1 MILEN
6 ARKVNEFDYNKMMAD
21 FESESRH
28 NKILNGIKQKWRAV
42 SCSYK
47 EKVENIKKLNEKMFK
62 ERSRNLLKKL
72 KKKEKSLQMSIQS
85 KQEAK
90 SIEKKKMIEQ
100 MALKENEAK
109 LNIQNFL
116 EQQEKERLQV
126 EQDTELK
133 SIFIFIQIIFSATNR
148 STAQKI
154 QSGVT
159 GEILK

>member
-6 ARKVNEFDYNKMMAD
+6 ARKVNEFDYNKMMSD

-47 EKVENIKKLNEKMFK
+47 EKVENIKKLNEKLFK

-90 SIEKKKMIEQ
+90 NAEKQKMIEQ

-126 EQDTELK
+126 EQETELK
-133 SIFIFIQIIFSATNR
+133 SIFYI
-148 STAQKI
+148 
-154 QSGVT
+154 
-159 GEILK
+159 

>member
-6 ARKVNEFDYNKMMAD
+6 ARKVNEFDYNKMMSD

-47 EKVENIKKLNEKMFK
+47 EKVENIKKLNEKMFQ

-90 SIEKKKMIEQ
+90 NVEKQKMIEQ

-116 EQQEKERLQV
+116 EQQEKERLQI

-133 SIFIFIQIIFSATNR
+133 SIFYI
-148 STAQKI
+148 
-154 QSGVT
+154 
-159 GEILK
+159 

>member
-6 ARKVNEFDYNKMMAD
+6 ARKVNEFDYNKMMSD
-21 FESESRH
+21 VESESRH

-47 EKVENIKKLNEKMFK
+47 EKVENIKKLNEKLFK

-72 KKKEKSLQMSIQS
+72 KRKEKSLQMSIQS

-90 SIEKKKMIEQ
+90 NVEKQKIIEQ

-133 SIFIFIQIIFSATNR
+133 SIFYI
-148 STAQKI
+148 
-154 QSGVT
+154 
-159 GEILK
+159 

>member
-6 ARKVNEFDYNKMMAD
+6 ARKVNEFDYNKMMSD

-42 SCSYK
+42 SCYYK
-47 EKVENIKKLNEKMFK
+47 EKVENIKKLNEKLFK

-90 SIEKKKMIEQ
+90 NVEKQKMIEQ

-133 SIFIFIQIIFSATNR
+133 SIFYI
-148 STAQKI
+148 
-154 QSGVT
+154 
-159 GEILK
+159 

>member
-6 ARKVNEFDYNKMMAD
+6 ARKVNEFDYNKMMSD

-47 EKVENIKKLNEKMFK
+47 EKVENIKKLNEKLFQ

-90 SIEKKKMIEQ
+90 NVEKQKMIEQ

-133 SIFIFIQIIFSATNR
+133 SIFYI
-148 STAQKI
+148 
-154 QSGVT
+154 
-159 GEILK
+159 

>member
-6 ARKVNEFDYNKMMAD
+6 ARKVNEFDYNKMMSD

-47 EKVENIKKLNEKMFK
+47 EKVENIKKLNEKMFQ

-90 SIEKKKMIEQ
+90 NFEKQKMIEQ

-133 SIFIFIQIIFSATNR
+133 SIFYI
-148 STAQKI
+148 
-154 QSGVT
+154 
-159 GEILK
+159 

>member
-6 ARKVNEFDYNKMMAD
+6 ARKVNEFDYNKMMSD

-28 NKILNGIKQKWRAV
+28 NKIINGIKQKWRAV

-47 EKVENIKKLNEKMFK
+47 EKVENIKKLNEKMVK

-90 SIEKKKMIEQ
+90 NVEKQKMIEQ

-133 SIFIFIQIIFSATNR
+133 SIFYI
-148 STAQKI
+148 
-154 QSGVT
+154 
-159 GEILK
+159 

>member
-6 ARKVNEFDYNKMMAD
+6 ARKVNEFDYNKMMSD

-85 KQEAK
+85 KQESK
-90 SIEKKKMIEQ
+90 NVEKQKMIEQ

-133 SIFIFIQIIFSATNR
+133 SIFYI
-148 STAQKI
+148 
-154 QSGVT
+154 
-159 GEILK
+159 

>member
-6 ARKVNEFDYNKMMAD
+6 ARKVNEFDYNKMMSD

-85 KQEAK
+85 KQESK
-90 SIEKKKMIEQ
+90 NVEKQKMIEQ

-133 SIFIFIQIIFSATNR
+133 SIFSI
-148 STAQKI
+148 
-154 QSGVT
+154 
-159 GEILK
+159 

>member
-6 ARKVNEFDYNKMMAD
+6 ARKVNEFDYNKMMSD

-62 ERSRNLLKKL
+62 ERRRNLLKKL

-90 SIEKKKMIEQ
+90 NVEKQKMIEQ

-133 SIFIFIQIIFSATNR
+133 SIFYI
-148 STAQKI
+148 
-154 QSGVT
+154 
-159 GEILK
+159 

>member
-6 ARKVNEFDYNKMMAD
+6 ARKVNEFDYNKMMSD

-47 EKVENIKKLNEKMFK
+47 EKVENIKKLNEKMFQ

-90 SIEKKKMIEQ
+90 NVEKQKMIEQ

-116 EQQEKERLQV
+116 ELQEKERLQV

-133 SIFIFIQIIFSATNR
+133 SIFSI
-148 STAQKI
+148 
-154 QSGVT
+154 
-159 GEILK
+159 

>member
-1 MILEN
+1 
-6 ARKVNEFDYNKMMAD
+6 MASC
-21 FESESRH
+21 ELLLQGEGREH
-28 NKILNGIKQKWRAV
+28 KKAEWEAVQGAEQKF
-42 SCSYK
+42 
-47 EKVENIKKLNEKMFK
+47 I
-62 ERSRNLLKKL
+62 KKL

-90 SIEKKKMIEQ
+90 NVEKQKMIEQ

-133 SIFIFIQIIFSATNR
+133 SIFYI
-148 STAQKI
+148 
-154 QSGVT
+154 
-159 GEILK
+159 

>member
-6 ARKVNEFDYNKMMAD
+6 ARKVNEFDYNKMMSD

-28 NKILNGIKQKWRAV
+28 NKILNGIKQKWRAE

-47 EKVENIKKLNEKMFK
+47 EKVENIKKLNEKMFQ

-90 SIEKKKMIEQ
+90 NVEKQKMIEQ

-133 SIFIFIQIIFSATNR
+133 SIFYI
-148 STAQKI
+148 
-154 QSGVT
+154 
-159 GEILK
+159 

>member
-6 ARKVNEFDYNKMMAD
+6 ARKVNEFDYNKMMSD

-47 EKVENIKKLNEKMFK
+47 EKVENIKKLNEKLFK

-90 SIEKKKMIEQ
+90 NVEKQKMIEQ

-116 EQQEKERLQV
+116 EQQEKERLQI

-133 SIFIFIQIIFSATNR
+133 SIIYI
-148 STAQKI
+148 
-154 QSGVT
+154 
-159 GEILK
+159 

>member
-6 ARKVNEFDYNKMMAD
+6 ARKVNEFDYNKMMSD

-47 EKVENIKKLNEKMFK
+47 EKVENIKKLNEKMFQ

-90 SIEKKKMIEQ
+90 NVEKQKMIEQ

-133 SIFIFIQIIFSATNR
+133 STFYI
-148 STAQKI
+148 
-154 QSGVT
+154 
-159 GEILK
+159 

>member
-6 ARKVNEFDYNKMMAD
+6 ARKVNEFDYNKMMSD

-47 EKVENIKKLNEKMFK
+47 EKVENIKKLNEKMFQ

-90 SIEKKKMIEQ
+90 NVEKQKMIEQ

-133 SIFIFIQIIFSATNR
+133 SIFYI
-148 STAQKI
+148 
-154 QSGVT
+154 
-159 GEILK
+159 

>member
-6 ARKVNEFDYNKMMAD
+6 ARKVNEFDYNKMMSD

-47 EKVENIKKLNEKMFK
+47 EKVENIKKLNEKMFQ

-90 SIEKKKMIEQ
+90 NVEKQKMIEQ

-133 SIFIFIQIIFSATNR
+133 SIFIFKF
-148 STAQKI
+148 
-154 QSGVT
+154 
-159 GEILK
+159 

>member
-154 QSGVT
+154 QSGVAR
-159 GEILK
+159 EILK

>member
-6 ARKVNEFDYNKMMAD
+6 ARKVNEFDYNKMMSD

-47 EKVENIKKLNEKMFK
+47 EKVENIKKLNEKLFK

-90 SIEKKKMIEQ
+90 NVEKQKMIEQ
-100 MALKENEAK
+100 MPLKENEAK

-133 SIFIFIQIIFSATNR
+133 SSFYI
-148 STAQKI
+148 
-154 QSGVT
+154 
-159 GEILK
+159 

>member
-6 ARKVNEFDYNKMMAD
+6 ARKVNEFDYNKMMSD

-47 EKVENIKKLNEKMFK
+47 EKVENIKKLNEKLFK

-85 KQEAK
+85 KQGAK
-90 SIEKKKMIEQ
+90 NFEKQKMIEQ

-133 SIFIFIQIIFSATNR
+133 SIFYI
-148 STAQKI
+148 
-154 QSGVT
+154 
-159 GEILK
+159 